1 MYWDGNLTLYPYR
14 HKNLEK
20 ENCNVDVTMFSPI
33 FIYHFIQSDDEC
45 KHEILTFE
53 NGELEDAVVCH
64 CTENLCNYRTPVVPG
79 TSTEQ
84 SKTTSDK
91 NGATVQS
98 SFYGLLFHILFWAG
112 ILPIF

>member
-1 MYWDGNLTLYPYR
+1 M
-14 HKNLEK
+14 H
-20 ENCNVDVTMFSPI
+20 VIIFSPI

-45 KHEILTFE
+45 KHEILKFE

-84 SKTTSDK
+84 STTTTPVVPGTSTERSKTTSDK

-98 SFYGLLFHILFWAG
+98 TFYGLLFHILFLG
-112 ILPIF
+112 ILAIFQIFLA

>member
-1 MYWDGNLTLYPYR
+1 M
-14 HKNLEK
+14 
-20 ENCNVDVTMFSPI
+20 DVTMFSPI

-45 KHEILTFE
+45 KHEILKFE

-84 SKTTSDK
+84 SKTTSGK

-98 SFYGLLFHILFWAG
+98 TFYGLLFHILFWAG
-112 ILPIF
+112 ILAIF